1 MVPVEMLAKF
11 GHMFESPSR
20 SKTTELKPRTMSP
33 QTTVKSP
40 SRTIQLG
47 QPITPAYSFQS
58 MLSHVVE
65 PQQEST
71 PHRKR
76 SPYGHKKPSP
86 NRQGRGRSPRNS
98 PQHGGR
104 NNNKEFS
111 SPIRDITN
119 NVPQTPQ
126 SIGKSPGRRMTL
138 AAMPRTENAP
148 KATKQVTF
156 ESRLP
161 PPRVRVAKPAD
172 HTESTNSANPA
183 APYSL
188 KTGLRFAKASRV
200 CFEQTHAY
208 GKPLI
213 FFLGTHKRQDPN
225 TS

>member
-1 MVPVEMLAKF
+1 MIAKF
-11 GHMFESPSR
+11 GHMFESPS
-20 SKTTELKPRTMSP
+20 KTKTAELKPRTMSP
-33 QTTVKSP
+33 QTAVKSP

-58 MLSHVVE
+58 MLSHVVDP
-65 PQQEST
+65 PQDST

-76 SPYGHKKPSP
+76 SPFGHKKPSP
-86 NRQGRGRSPRNS
+86 HRQGRGRSPRNS

-104 NNNKEFS
+104 NNNKEFN

-126 SIGKSPGRRMTL
+126 SVGKSPGRRMTL
-138 AAMPRTENAP
+138 AAMPRTENAAKP
-148 KATKQVTF
+148 VKQVSF

-161 PPRVRVAKPAD
+161 PPRVRVTKPAD
-172 HTESTNSANPA
+172 NAASTSANPV

-200 CFEQTHAY
+200 CT
-208 GKPLI
+208 L
-213 FFLGTHKRQDPN
+213 HKV
-225 TS
+225 TYHISC

>member
-1 MVPVEMLAKF
+1 MIAKF

-20 SKTTELKPRTMSP
+20 CKTAQLKPRAMSP
-33 QTTVKSP
+33 QTARKSP

-65 PQQEST
+65 PQQDST

-76 SPYGHKKPSP
+76 SPFGQKKPSP
-86 NRQGRGRSPRNS
+86 NRHGRGRSPRNS
-98 PQHGGR
+98 PQHSSK
-104 NNNKEFS
+104 NNKDFN

-126 SIGKSPGRRMTL
+126 SVGKSPGRRMTL
-138 AAMPRTENAP
+138 AAMPRTENATKP
-148 KATKQVTF
+148 VKQVSF

-161 PPRVRVAKPAD
+161 PPRVRVTKPAD
-172 HTESTNSANPA
+172 NTASTSANPV

-200 CFEQTHAY
+200 STLCQ
-208 GKPLI
+208 
-213 FFLGTHKRQDPN
+213 
-225 TS
+225 